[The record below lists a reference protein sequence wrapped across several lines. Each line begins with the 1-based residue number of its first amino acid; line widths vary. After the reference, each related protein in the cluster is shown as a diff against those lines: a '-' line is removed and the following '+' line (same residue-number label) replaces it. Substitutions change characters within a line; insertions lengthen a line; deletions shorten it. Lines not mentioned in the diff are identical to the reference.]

1 MLFSKRDL
9 YKLIIPLIIEQVL
22 AVTIGMA
29 DTMMVS
35 SVGEAAVSGISLVD
49 TINNLFIQVFSALA
63 TGGAVVSAQYLGRR
77 DIFNACTAAK
87 QLLYSITA
95 LSLIIMLVALIGQKS
110 LLRLVFGS
118 IDDDVMTHAQTYFW
132 LSALSYPFLGV
143 YNSGAALFRSMGN
156 SKISMFS
163 SLIMN
168 GINIGGNA
176 LTIFVFQWGVFGAGL
191 STLVSRATGAVI
203 MMVLLRHRNNPIHVE
218 KVLKFEFRFGMVK
231 NILRIGVPNGME
243 NGMFQVGKLL
253 VQSLVSTFGTTAIA
267 ANAVA
272 GNMSAMSTIPG
283 AAIGLAMITVIGQCV
298 GANDYEQARKY
309 IRKLMLFTYGS
320 VGVLNVVMFF
330 LSQPL
335 AGLYNLTPETQEM
348 ASNLIRMY
356 NLACIVIWPASFTLP
371 NAFRAAN
378 DVKFTMIVSVISMWT
393 SRIGCSYLFALTFGL
408 GVYGVWL
415 AMIADWVVRAALFL
429 WRLYSGKWKKRQY
442 I

>member
-309 IRKLMLFTYGS
+309 IRKLILFTYGS

>member
-49 TINNLFIQVFSALA
+49 TINNLCIQVFSALA
-63 TGGAVVSAQYLGRR
+63 TGGAVVSSQYLGRK
-77 DIFNACTAAK
+77 DVFSACTAAK
-87 QLLYSITA
+87 QLIYSVTA
-95 LSLIIMLVALIGQKS
+95 ISSVIMLIALIGQKA
-110 LLRLVFGS
+110 LLRLIFGS
-118 IDDDVMTHAQTYFW
+118 IEENVMTHAETYFW

-163 SLIMN
+163 SILMN
-168 GINIGGNA
+168 AMNIGGNA
-176 LTIFVFQWGVFGAGL
+176 LTIFVFHWGVFGAGL

-203 MMVLLRHRNNPIHVE
+203 MMILLHHKNNPIHIE
-218 KVLKFEFRFGMVK
+218 KMLKFEFRPGMVK

-243 NGMFQVGKLL
+243 NGMFQVGKLM
-253 VQSLVSTFGTTAIA
+253 VQSLVATFGTTAIT

-272 GNMSAMSTIPG
+272 GNLSGLSTIPG
-283 AAIGLAMITVIGQCV
+283 AAIGLAMITVVGQCV
-298 GANDYEQARKY
+298 GANDYDQARKY
-309 IRKLMLFTYGS
+309 IRRLMIITYVS
-320 VGVLNVVMFF
+320 VGALNIVMFF

-335 AGLYNLTPETQEM
+335 AGLYNLTPETQNIT
-348 ASNLIRMY
+348 SNLIRMY

-378 DVKFTMIVSVISMWT
+378 DVRFTMLVSIISMWT

-408 GVYGVWL
+408 GVYGVWI
-415 AMIADWVVRAALFL
+415 AMFADWVVRAALFL
-429 WRLYSGKWKKRQY
+429 WRLYSGRWKKKQY